1 MNINRGYICDNEKC
15 NHYFEIVQER
25 DEPLLKRCPKC
36 RKHKLYQ
43 DLSGQHIS
51 IIGEPKTLI
60 HQADRNTKNFGKYE
74 LEDKRKKDAYEKKLM
89 RKKPLIEKGLIPED
103 AMEKERKPAWYGELP
118 KEKAKDIMSNKK
130 RAKKYI
136 QEGK

>member
-1 MNINRGYICDNEKC
+1 MPKYEYNCEKC
-15 NHYFEIVQER
+15 DYNFEIYQSFKDYKELKKCPR
-25 DEPLLKRCPKC
+25 CKKNSLLQVFYPV
-36 RKHKLYQ
+36 HSYSYQ
-43 DLSGQHIS
+43 
-51 IIGEPKTLI
+51 EPKTLG
-60 HQADRNTKNFGKYE
+60 HQAARNTERVFGKYE

-118 KEKAKDIMSNKK
+118 KDQTKDIMSNKK